1 MLVTLLL
8 LAVVFSFGCG
18 LWITPKPSKTFTTTP
33 NNNLRQLLR
42 NGMILT
48 DAMLKAR
55 HAEEYVMT
63 QTHEALMAWEEELYA
78 ANDEE
83 EEPCSPV

>member
-1 MLVTLLL
+1 MLFVLMLLIAALSITLNIWV
-8 LAVVFSFGCG
+8 ATKPARVVS
-18 LWITPKPSKTFTTTP
+18 LP
-33 NNNLRQLLR
+33 NDNLRQLLR

-78 ANDEE
+78 ATI
-83 EEPCSPV
+83 